1 MRQRATLT
9 SEIGRL
15 EMNRKYTLKYIFNLG
30 SIACLS
36 LAVAGHGQS
45 LPDGKGKADFQRIC
59 SNCHSVSMATTQRM
73 TQAEWMGVVNDMV
86 SRGAQGTQDE
96 LNNVVTY
103 LAANYGKDN
112 APAVNA
118 PAAAAPAPAPAPAVI
133 QTPLSEAEM
142 AKGTNLLK
150 ANGCLSCHRVGDM
163 GSYLGPN
170 LTGIGANRSAEQ
182 IRAALVTP
190 NKDVTPENRS
200 VRLVTGDGKTVTG
213 RILNQD
219 GFSVQLIDSS
229 DQLKSFQKAGLRE
242 FEIVTT
248 NPMPSYATKMS
259 AQDLTDLVHYLS
271 SLKDNAKP

>member
-1 MRQRATLT
+1 
-9 SEIGRL
+9 
-15 EMNRKYTLKYIFNLG
+15 MNRKYTLKYSITLG

-36 LAVAGHGQS
+36 LAVAGHAQS
-45 LPDGKGKADFQRIC
+45 LPEGKGKADFQRIC
-59 SNCHSVSMATTQRM
+59 SSCHSVSMATTQRM
-73 TQAEWMGVVNDMV
+73 TQAEWTGVVNDMV

-112 APAVNA
+112 AFAVN
-118 PAAAAPAPAPAPAVI
+118 PATAPAPAPAVI
-133 QTPLSEAEM
+133 QTPMSEAEM
-142 AKGTNLLK
+142 AKGTKLLK

-170 LTGIGANRSAEQ
+170 LTSIGANRSAEQ

-229 DQLKSFQKAGLRE
+229 DQLKSFQKASLRE

-248 NPMPSYATKMS
+248 NPMPSYANKMS

-271 SLKDNAKP
+271 SSKDNAKP

>member
-1 MRQRATLT
+1 
-9 SEIGRL
+9 
-15 EMNRKYTLKYIFNLG
+15 MNRKYTLKFIFKLG
-30 SIACLS
+30 SIACL
-36 LAVAGHGQS
+36 LFAVVSPAQS
-45 LPDGKGKADFQRIC
+45 LPEGKGKADFQRIC
-59 SNCHSVSMATTQRM
+59 SSCHSVSMATTQRM

-112 APAVNA
+112 AAAANTPAAN
-118 PAAAAPAPAPAPAVI
+118 AAAAPATPPAVI
-133 QTPLSEAEM
+133 QTPLSEAEI
-142 AKGTNLLK
+142 AQGTKLLK

-163 GSYLGPN
+163 GSYVGPN
-170 LTGIGANRSAEQ
+170 LTGVGANRSAEQ

-190 NKDVTPENRS
+190 NKNVTPENRS

-219 GFSVQLIDSS
+219 GFSVQLIDFS
-229 DQLKSFQKAGLRE
+229 DQLRSFQKAGLRQ
-242 FEIVTT
+242 FEIITT
-248 NPMPSYATKMS
+248 NPMPSYANKMS
-259 AQDLTDLVHYLS
+259 PQDLTDLVHYLS